1 MNKIKTMMMAAVA
14 ICAASMTSCTD
25 KMEWN
30 VDPAYDRLFGIT
42 SISTTPDA
50 TSIAVEFKAPSGAKS
65 YEIQWSTD
73 SLTDDN
79 DEPAGVKS
87 MTVTNSPD
95 TIKGLA
101 GDTYYFLRIRALS
114 DTQKCSKW
122 AYPVGS
128 SGKRSIHTLKE
139 QIMNPVADEDRD
151 QDQIRVTWDAS
162 KEVTHLIVSDADGNE
177 TRIDLDAEAKTAGAY
192 IVTGLQPLTSYTFTI
207 CNGEAVRGTCAAST
221 TAAAP
226 KGDYTYNMP
235 QTMTV
240 LDNETMKEISAAAK
254 EKAADPT
261 NYSATIVIPA
271 GVTVDLVGKSES
283 GDPAALKIPEGMSVT
298 FFGAAGVKPVV
309 KLSKSI
315 NLAGSHSFVRFQDL
329 AITDGGCQYLI
340 NQSEACSIAELSF
353 KNCEFYNLERSIVRT
368 QGSNAQSYDLIM
380 FDECVATNVSSGNG
394 YSMVLIG
401 QDKSICGKLVLT
413 NSTFDTVQR
422 SFIETS
428 KSDIA
433 GGILIDHCTIYN
445 AVYSGR
451 YLIDANGRNTNITIS
466 NTILGKAYDAEGSR
480 GIRTAGTLDVSDNN
494 LRASDCIYG
503 SNDIK
508 ELAPSETLSSAD
520 IFTAPADHN
529 FTLKISDKIGDP
541 RWYKVGE

>member
-25 KMEWN
+25 KMDWE

-50 TSIAVEFKAPSGAKS
+50 TSIAIEFKAPAGADV

-73 SLTDDN
+73 SLTDDS
-79 DEPAGVKS
+79 DEPAGVQSMKVEKS
-87 MTVTNSPD
+87 PA
-95 TIKGLA
+95 TIEGLA
-101 GDTYYFLRIRALS
+101 GDTYYFLRVRALS
-114 DTQKCSKW
+114 NSKTCSKW
-122 AYPVGS
+122 AYPIAS
-128 SGKRSIHTLKE
+128 SGKRSVHTLKE
-139 QIMNPVADEDRD
+139 QIMNTVLEEDRS
-151 QDQIRVTWDAS
+151 QDAIRVTW
-162 KEVTHLIVSDADGNE
+162 KPGMEVTHLIVTDSEGNE
-177 TRIDLDAEAKTAGAY
+177 TRVDIDADAKAAGEMT
-192 IVTGLQPLTSYTFTI
+192 VTGLNPLTAYTFSI
-207 CNGEAVRGTCAAST
+207 YNGEAMRGTCSAST

-240 LDNETMKEISAAAK
+240 LDNETMKEIAAAAK

-271 GVTVDLVGKSES
+271 GVTIDLVGKSES

-353 KNCEFYNLERSIVRT
+353 SGCEFYNLDRSIVRT
-368 QGSNAQSYDLIM
+368 QGSNAQSYDVIS
-380 FDECVATNVSSGNG
+380 FDNCVATNVSSGNG

-401 QDKSICGKLVLT
+401 QDKSICGKLILR

-433 GGILIDHCTIYN
+433 GGILIENCTIYN
-445 AVYSGR
+445 AVFSGR
-451 YLIDANGRNTNITIS
+451 YLIDANGRNTNITIN
-466 NTILGKAYDAEGSR
+466 NTILGKTFDAEASR
-480 GIRTAGTLDVSDNN
+480 GVRTAGTIDVNNN
-494 LRASDCIYG
+494 LRASDCVYG

-508 ELAPSETLSSAD
+508 EIERSEMSSAD
-520 IFTAPADHN
+520 IFTAPDDHN

-541 RWYKVGE
+541 RWYKQGE